1 MKFLS
6 SSESIISFANG
17 MCSRFSVLP
26 AGGVRRLGLQNDGYM
41 EKIQFQTTG
50 VVRKGGNDA
59 PFYVFARFVANVPS
73 RLWAWYNSRSEFFSQ
88 VLGESCSWK
97 TAIRVNLIT
106 LLCFVVAFCALEN
119 LMVTGLSLAAA
130 GWLTYRL
137 NVDDAQAE
145 SQKKKGGKR

>member
-1 MKFLS
+1 
-6 SSESIISFANG
+6 
-17 MCSRFSVLP
+17 
-26 AGGVRRLGLQNDGYM
+26 M

-50 VVRKGGNDA
+50 VVRKGGNDS
-59 PFYVFARFVANVPS
+59 PFDVFARFVANVPS

-119 LMVTGLSLAAA
+119 LMVTVLSLAAA